1 MALASSLTGWREEAV
16 EGALDSMG
24 LDLQAGPDHQHDR
37 SDDQDFSHGGN
48 LQLGHTDRPDG
59 VRA

>member
-1 MALASSLTGWREEAV
+1 
-16 EGALDSMG
+16 
-24 LDLQAGPDHQHDR
+24 LDLHTCPDHQYDG
-37 SDDQDFSHGGN
+37 SDDHDFSHGGN